1 MKWKSPQ
8 VNRKGV
14 MKAYVDGYPNHEY
27 GILKED
33 SLEENKRFNKEKSAE
48 SRNGKKEDYQ

>member
-1 MKWKSPQ
+1 MKWNSPQ

-14 MKAYVDGYPNHEY
+14 MKAYVDEYPNHAY

-48 SRNGKKEDYQ
+48 SRNGKKGDYQ